1 MKYKG
6 ITKGRLIF
14 YGFYFTF
21 IGNYSRLAIEIQFVR
36 SSGFYIL
43 SGIIPMI
50 LLVILSFVSFLLTT
64 DSKVMKLGI
73 PVCSFLG
80 VLFLM
85 VSINIGLPKISYVKA
100 IDAHSLLCT
109 AVVFLVVVGKHIQT
123 TFSHFYLITK
133 RTTTFASTKD
143 LSQILFN
150 RKCRIVISR
159 AHIWQQSRKH

>member
-1 MKYKG
+1 MKAY
-6 ITKGRLIF
+6 ILCF
-14 YGFYFTF
+14 DFTF

-43 SGIIPMI
+43 SSIIPMI

-73 PVCSFLG
+73 PLCSFLG

-109 AVVFLVVVGKHIQT
+109 AVVFVVVVGKLIQT
-123 TFSHFYLITK
+123 KLSHVYFITK
-133 RTTTFASTKD
+133 NDYFCIKKRFVSN
-143 LSQILFN
+143 LI
-150 RKCRIVISR
+150 
-159 AHIWQQSRKH
+159 